1 MWNSTLSPIAIPYHL
16 HSFPPFIPCNPF
28 SPPPLGGN
36 TGDLLSY
43 FPGLGHPLLA
53 GGIRSRPET
62 GKGRMRLYARN
73 SIRLPG
79 ATPGRSELGAPQS
92 QTESTALRGECGILR
107 RPHRKKLYRT
117 VKRNPLLL
125 KSGLV
130 YTPQVVPAHDP
141 GRRVAPS
148 MRQHCPSRALNE
160 DYPKATGLAPRKDGG
175 MRRRE
180 PEKAMGDM

>member
-1 MWNSTLSPIAIPYHL
+1 ME
-16 HSFPPFIPCNPF
+16 PPRDRQRA
-28 SPPPLGGN
+28 
-36 TGDLLSY
+36 T
-43 FPGLGHPLLA
+43 
-53 GGIRSRPET
+53 
-62 GKGRMRLYARN
+62 RLYARTKHPPPRCN
-73 SIRLPG
+73 SG
-79 ATPGRSELGAPQS
+79 
-92 QTESTALRGECGILR
+92 ALRIRGPTKPDRE
-107 RPHRKKLYRT
+107 HRIARGVRYIKKTPLKKLYRT

-130 YTPQVVPAHDP
+130 YTPQVEPAHDP

-148 MRQHCPSRALNE
+148 MRQHRPSRALNE